1 MQHFI
6 DTTTENYRIYGTNA
20 IAVVV
25 SVAVRVEQPVIV
37 QAGVR
42 ILQVEVRIV
51 AVGID
56 TARRQPQKLKDKHSA
71 QTNNYALNIILSEFK
86 LYYNC

>member
-20 IAVVV
+20 IAVAVG
-25 SVAVRVEQPVIV
+25 VAVRVEQVVVV

-42 ILQVEVRIV
+42 ILQVEVRIS

-56 TARRQPQKLKDKHSA
+56 TARRQPQK
-71 QTNNYALNIILSEFK
+71 
-86 LYYNC
+86 